1 MNLRAAHAFLKM
13 NQQQWRTLMLAIV
26 LFFVQ
31 VFSQLHGLEHL
42 DDSDH
47 DGQSEELCVLCI
59 LASGL
64 DSGYLPN
71 IAANNYSNQPVENS
85 ENTYSFVADF
95 VFNAFAVRA
104 PPFNTSIV

>member
-1 MNLRAAHAFLKM
+1 MNLCAAPAFLRM
-13 NQQQWRTLMLAIV
+13 NQQQWRTLLLATV
-26 LFFVQ
+26 LFFAQ
-31 VFSQLHGLEHL
+31 VFFQLHGLAHF

-47 DGQSEELCVLCI
+47 DGQSQELCVLCI

-64 DSGYLPN
+64 DSGYVPN
-71 IAANNYSNQPVENS
+71 LAANNCPNQSVQNI